1 MRINSVDPIRVCDN
15 GGWTDT
21 WFARHGSI
29 FNIAVHPCAEVQL
42 WVKPLAGPRITIHAE
57 NYGERYS
64 IDPHRSARG
73 GVYTKHPLLEAAFD
87 YMHLPADVA
96 VEVSIYCEAP
106 AGCST
111 GTSAAVSVALLGA
124 LDCLT
129 PGRMSAAEVASAA
142 QEIETK
148 LLGQQ
153 CGIQDQIASA
163 HGGISYITMDAY
175 PHATVAAVPVAA
187 EVAWELE
194 SRLLLIYLGDS
205 HSSSRVHE
213 KVIAGL
219 TPDDR
224 RLGPLRLTAAA
235 SRDALVAG
243 DLRALGRAM
252 ITNTEAQGNL
262 HGELIS
268 AAHQRVIDIAREAG
282 AVGWKVNGAGGDG
295 GSVTLL
301 AGEDRA
307 GTRALLRTIASD
319 NPRFQNIPIRL
330 AGHGLRRW
338 VVTDPPF

>member
-1 MRINSVDPIRVCDN
+1 MRINSVAPIRVCDN

-42 WVKPLAGPRITIHAE
+42 RVVPLAGPRITIHAE

-64 IDPHRSARG
+64 INPPN

-87 YMHLPADVA
+87 YMHLPEEVA
-96 VEVSIYCEAP
+96 VEVSIHCEAP

-111 GTSAAVSVALLGA
+111 GTSAAVSVALIGA

-129 PGRMSAAEVASAA
+129 PGRMRAAEVASAA

-163 HGGISYITMDAY
+163 HGGINFIAMDAY
-175 PHATVAAVPVAA
+175 PHATVQAVPVA
-187 EVAWELE
+187 EELAWELE

-219 TPDDR
+219 TPDDA
-224 RLGPLRLTAAA
+224 RLGPLRLTAGA
-235 SRDALVAG
+235 SRDALLAG
-243 DLRALGRAM
+243 DLAGLGRAM
-252 ITNTEAQGNL
+252 IDNTEGQRNL
-262 HGELIS
+262 HEELVG
-268 AAHQRVIDIAREAG
+268 AAHQRIIDIAREAG
-282 AVGWKVNGAGGDG
+282 ALGWKVNGAGGEG

-301 AGEDRA
+301 GGADRSA
-307 GTRALLRTIASD
+307 TRAMLQMIASD

-338 VVTDPPF
+338 VVTDPNV